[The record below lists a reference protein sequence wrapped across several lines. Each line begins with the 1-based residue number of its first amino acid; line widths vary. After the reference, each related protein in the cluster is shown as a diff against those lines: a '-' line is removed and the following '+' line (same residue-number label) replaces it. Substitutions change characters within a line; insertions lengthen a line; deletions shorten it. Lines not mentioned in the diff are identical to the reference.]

1 MKTLNHKHGWAM
13 AIPAILILSIVGVV
27 PLLTVINYSFFD
39 IFILDK
45 RFWIGLD
52 WYQELMQSPR
62 FWASLARSL
71 LFSTLIL
78 TVQLPLGIL
87 IALAIPKHGIWV
99 ATCLMTMSVPLLI
112 PWNVI
117 PIIWLNYLR
126 LDTGFLGQFLTFI
139 GLDFDWKFN
148 LFHTWLALILMDV
161 WHWTSLVVLL
171 AYSSLSTIPTA
182 YYQAAAIDR
191 ASRWQ
196 IFRYIELPK
205 MSGILL
211 MAILLRF
218 MDSLMIY
225 TEAFG
230 INSGGPQNATLFLG
244 IDLGEQIKAF
254 DYGPSAAR
262 SVVYFII
269 ILFIVWA
276 FKTAL
281 DRQNSGGA
289 K

>member
-1 MKTLNHKHGWAM
+1 MKSLNHKHGWVLV
-13 AIPAILILSIVGVV
+13 IPAIIILSMVGLV

-45 RFWIGLD
+45 RFWIGLE

-71 LFSTLIL
+71 LFSACIL
-78 TVQLPLGIL
+78 AIQVPLGIF
-87 IALAIPKHGIWV
+87 IALTIPKRGIWV
-99 ATCLMTMSVPLLI
+99 PICLMTMSVPLLI

-126 LDTGFLGQFLTFI
+126 IDTGFLGQFLTAI

-148 LFHTWLALILMDV
+148 PIHTWLALVLMDV

-171 AYSSLSTIPTA
+171 TYSSLTTIPTA

-196 IFRYIELPK
+196 TFLYIELPK

-262 SVVYFII
+262 SVIYFII
-269 ILFIVWA
+269 ILFIIWA
-276 FKTAL
+276 FKTAS
-281 DRQNSGGA
+281 DRQKSGGV
-289 K
+289 

>member
-13 AIPAILILSIVGVV
+13 VIPATIILSIVGVL

-45 RFWIGLD
+45 RFWIGLE

-62 FWASLARSL
+62 FWASLGRSL

-78 TVQLPLGIL
+78 TIQLPLGIL
-87 IALAIPKHGIWV
+87 IALAIPKRGIWV
-99 ATCLMTMSVPLLI
+99 AICLMTMSVPLLI

-126 LDTGFLGQFLTFI
+126 IDTGFLGQFFDFI
-139 GLDFDWKFN
+139 GVDFDWKFN
-148 LFHTWLALILMDV
+148 PIHTWLALILMDV
-161 WHWTSLVVLL
+161 WHWTSLVILL

-262 SVVYFII
+262 SVIYFII

-281 DRQNSGGA
+281 DRQKSGGL